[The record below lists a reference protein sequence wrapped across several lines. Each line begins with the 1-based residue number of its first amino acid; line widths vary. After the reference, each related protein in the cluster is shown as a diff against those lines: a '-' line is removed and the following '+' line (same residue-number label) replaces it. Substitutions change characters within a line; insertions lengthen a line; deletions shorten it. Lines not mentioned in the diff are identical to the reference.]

1 MKIKERLIADLNPA
15 EYNPRQLTDKQY
27 KQLKK
32 SLKTFGCVEPVV
44 INSNPMRR
52 DVIIGGHQRCKVWAD
67 LGNKTIPTV
76 EVELDEAGEME
87 LNVRLNKNTGEFDFD
102 MLANYFEMDTLKDW
116 GFEDYEFGVPYDEE
130 EEHIDEEAYTKKIE
144 APVYEPTGE
153 KPEINEMYNIDKYES
168 FIKNIETSGVPDN
181 IKDFLKVAASR
192 HIVFNYSNIAEYYA
206 HAEKEIQDLMEESA
220 LVIIDFNKAIQNG
233 YVKLTEKLKEQYNEL

>member
-32 SLKTFGCVEPVV
+32 SLKNFGCVEPVV

-102 MLANYFEMDTLKDW
+102 VLSSYFDMEVLKDW
-116 GFEDYEFGVPYDEE
+116 GFEDYEFGMSLDDDMTDEFDLPDGDKE
-130 EEHIDEEAYTKKIE
+130 PFQQMTFTLADAQAESIKEALTLAKSEIVETFGNENGNGNSLYAIVKQWVEQKI
-144 APVYEPTGE
+144 
-153 KPEINEMYNIDKYES
+153 
-168 FIKNIETSGVPDN
+168 
-181 IKDFLKVAASR
+181 
-192 HIVFNYSNIAEYYA
+192 
-206 HAEKEIQDLMEESA
+206 
-220 LVIIDFNKAIQNG
+220 
-233 YVKLTEKLKEQYNEL
+233 

>member
-32 SLKTFGCVEPVV
+32 SLKSFGCVEPVV
-44 INSNPMRR
+44 INSNPMRK

-102 MLANYFEMDTLKDW
+102 VLSSYFDMEVLKEW
-116 GFEDYEFGVPYDEE
+116 GFEDYEFGMTLDDDMTDEFDLPDGDKE
-130 EEHIDEEAYTKKIE
+130 PFQQMTFTLADAQAEAIKE
-144 APVYEPTGE
+144 AITIA
-153 KPEINEMYNIDKYES
+153 KPEVSETFGNEN
-168 FIKNIETSGVPDN
+168 
-181 IKDFLKVAASR
+181 
-192 HIVFNYSNIAEYYA
+192 SNGN
-206 HAEKEIQDLMEESA
+206 A
-220 LVIIDFNKAIQNG
+220 LYTIIRQW
-233 YVKLTEKLKEQYNEL
+233 VEQKI

>member
-32 SLKTFGCVEPVV
+32 SLKNFGCVEPVV
-44 INSNPMRR
+44 VNSNPMRK

-102 MLANYFEMDTLKDW
+102 VLSSYFDMEVLKEW
-116 GFEDYEFGVPYDEE
+116 GFEDYEFGMTLDDDMTDEFDLPDGDKE
-130 EEHIDEEAYTKKIE
+130 PFQQMTFTLADAQAEAIKE
-144 APVYEPTGE
+144 AITIA
-153 KPEINEMYNIDKYES
+153 KPEVSETFGNEN
-168 FIKNIETSGVPDN
+168 
-181 IKDFLKVAASR
+181 
-192 HIVFNYSNIAEYYA
+192 SNGN
-206 HAEKEIQDLMEESA
+206 A
-220 LVIIDFNKAIQNG
+220 LYTIIRQW
-233 YVKLTEKLKEQYNEL
+233 VEQKI